1 MERRVILVVI
11 GAVMAAAGGVVA
23 QGTPPATPGV
33 EQLRLWIDVFNAGDR
48 AGWQHLLT
56 QFVAP
61 PPGPYVEQHLALRQ
75 QTGGFELV
83 RVESAS
89 ATRIVALVRERDAE
103 GTGARVTLELEAAAS
118 GRIVDVRIEPGLRV
132 PVRVARL
139 SESALVRAVE
149 AEVRRRAGA
158 DQFSGA
164 VLIARRGR
172 PVYQS
177 AWGFADRE
185 RRVANRVD
193 TRLRN
198 GSMNKM
204 FTAVAV
210 LTLVQAG
217 KIRLEAPLGTYLT
230 SYPNPSVATRVTVHQ
245 LLTHTGGLGD
255 VFGTELSAVRDQLRE
270 HDDYVRRFAQQP
282 LLFEPGSRWMY
293 SNYGFILLGSIVEA
307 VSGQSYYDYVRD
319 HVYRPAGM
327 IDTGSQPESESVPRR
342 AIGYMRPPG
351 TQAWLPNEPTL
362 PYRGTAAGG
371 GYTTVA
377 DLMRFAAAVSS
388 GRLLDAKHTALL
400 TTGTV
405 EALGGKYAYGFVEH
419 VTDGVRSFGHGGNAP
434 GMDADLRIFPDSGYV
449 VAVLA
454 NVDPPA
460 AQRVSEFIS
469 NRVPAR

>member
-1 MERRVILVVI
+1 M
-11 GAVMAAAGGVVA
+11 GATLAVLIVLLA
-23 QGTPPATPGV
+23 QAPVPATVAV
-33 EQLRLWIDVFNAGDR
+33 EQFRRWLDVFNAGDR
-48 AGWQHLLT
+48 AEWQRFLA
-56 QFVAP
+56 QFTAP

-75 QTGGFELV
+75 QTGGFQVV
-83 RVESAS
+83 RIENAS
-89 ATRIVALVRERDAE
+89 ATRAVVIVRERDAE
-103 GTGARVTLELEAAAS
+103 GTGARITLEIEPTAPQ
-118 GRIVDVRIEPGLRV
+118 RIVNVRIEPGLRV
-132 PVRVARL
+132 PVQVARL
-139 SESALVRAVE
+139 TESALVAAVKT
-149 AEVRRRAGA
+149 EVARRAAA
-158 DQFSGA
+158 DQFAGA

-177 AWGFADRE
+177 AWGPADRE
-185 RRVANRVD
+185 RRIPNRLA
-193 TRLRN
+193 TRFRN

-217 KIRLEAPLGTYLT
+217 KVRLDAPIGTYLT
-230 SYPNPSVATRVTVHQ
+230 AYPNPSVAKRVTVHQ
-245 LLTHTGGLGD
+245 LLTHTAGMGD
-255 VFGTELSAVRDQLRE
+255 VFGPELSAIRDQLRQ
-270 HDDYVRRFAQQP
+270 HGDYVRRFAQQP
-282 LLFEPGSRWMY
+282 LLSEPGSRWIY
-293 SNYGFILLGSIVEA
+293 SNYGFIVLGAIVEA
-307 VSGQSYYDYVRD
+307 VSGQSYDDYVRD
-319 HVYRPAGM
+319 HVYRPAAM
-327 IDTGSQPESESVPRR
+327 IDTGSQPESETVFRR

-351 TQAWLPNEPTL
+351 ASAWMPNASTL

-377 DLMRFAAAVSS
+377 DLMRFAQALSS

-419 VTDGVRSFGHGGNAP
+419 VEDGVRSFGHGGNAP

-469 NRVPAR
+469 HRVPAR

>member
-1 MERRVILVVI
+1 MARPVVALAATLMVA
-11 GAVMAAAGGVVA
+11 AVGLLA
-23 QGTPPATPGV
+23 QGTPPATQAV
-33 EQLRLWIDVFNAGDR
+33 EQLRRFLEVFNRGDR
-48 AGWQHLLT
+48 VEWQRLVGE
-56 QFVAP
+56 FASP
-61 PPGPYVEQHLALRQ
+61 PPGPFLDQQLALRA

-83 RVESAS
+83 SIENAS
-89 ATRIVALVRERDAE
+89 ATGASAVVRERDAE
-103 GTGARVTLELEAAAS
+103 GTGARITLEIEAAAPR
-118 GRIVDVRIEPGLRV
+118 RIVAVRIEPGLRV
-132 PVRVARL
+132 PVQVARL
-139 SESALVRAVE
+139 SEDALVRAVE
-149 AEVRRRAGA
+149 AEVRRRADA

-185 RRVANRVD
+185 RRVANRLD
-193 TRLRN
+193 TRFRN

-217 KIRLEAPLGTYLT
+217 RVRLDAPIGTYLT
-230 SYPNPSVATRVTVHQ
+230 GYPNPSVATRVTVHQ

-255 VFGTELSAVRDQLRE
+255 VFGPELSAIRDQLRQ
-270 HDDYVRRFAQQP
+270 HGDYVRRFAQQP

-293 SNYGFILLGSIVEA
+293 SNYGFILLGAIIEA
-307 VSGQSYYDYVRD
+307 VSGQNYYDYVRD

-327 IDTGSQPESESVPRR
+327 TDTGSQPESEAVPRR

-351 TQAWLPNEPTL
+351 TQTRIPNDPTL
-362 PYRGTAAGG
+362 PYRATAAGG
-371 GYTTVA
+371 GYTTMA
-377 DLMRFAAAVSS
+377 DLMRFTAALSS

-405 EALGGKYAYGFVEH
+405 DALGGKYAYGFVEY
-419 VTDGVRSFGHGGNAP
+419 VADGVRSFGHGGNAP

-454 NVDPPA
+454 NVDPPS

-469 NRVPAR
+469 NRVPPR

>member
-1 MERRVILVVI
+1 MVAKL
-11 GAVMAAAGGVVA
+11 AVLLALLA
-23 QGTPPATPGV
+23 QTPVPATPAV
-33 EQLRLWIDVFNAGDR
+33 EQLRRWIEVFNAGDR
-48 AGWQHLLT
+48 AGWQRLLA

-83 RVESAS
+83 SVESAS
-89 ATRIVALVRERDAE
+89 ATRVTALVRERDAE
-103 GTGARVTLELEAAAS
+103 GTGARVTLELESAAA

-132 PVRVARL
+132 PVRVPRL
-139 SESALVRAVE
+139 SESALVAAVGR
-149 AEVRRRAGA
+149 EVERRAAA

-164 VLIARRGR
+164 VLIARGAR

-177 AWGFADRE
+177 AWGLADRE
-185 RRVANRVD
+185 RRVANRID

-217 KIRLEAPLGTYLT
+217 KVRLEAPLGTYLT
-230 SYPNPSVATRVTVHQ
+230 SYPNRSVATRVTVHQ
-245 LLTHTGGLGD
+245 LLTHTSGLGD
-255 VFGTELSAVRDQLRE
+255 VFGPELSAMRDQLRQ

-282 LLFEPGSRWMY
+282 LLFEPGTRWMY
-293 SNYGFILLGSIVEA
+293 SNYGFVLLGAVIEA
-307 VSGQSYYDYVRD
+307 VSGQSYYDYVRE

-327 IDTGSQPESESVPRR
+327 IDTGSQPESEAVPRR

-351 TQAWLPNEPTL
+351 TQAWIPNDPTL
-362 PYRGTAAGG
+362 PYRATAAGG

-377 DLMRFAAAVSS
+377 DLMRFAGALTN

-405 EALGGKYAYGFVEH
+405 DALGGKYAYGFVEH
-419 VTDGVRSFGHGGNAP
+419 VEDGVRSFGHGGNAP
-434 GMDADLRIFPDSGYV
+434 GMDADLRIFPGSGYV